1 MISSLSICL
10 TLVNDII
17 GTFYAIILFYH
28 DNQEKEWETM
38 SDQKK
43 DTAVN
48 TAENADENKEKD
60 QKKGKGVIIPGLPP
74 KGKKS
79 EGNRK

>member
-1 MISSLSICL
+1 
-10 TLVNDII
+10 
-17 GTFYAIILFYH
+17 
-28 DNQEKEWETM
+28 M

-43 DTAVN
+43 DAAVN

-74 KGKKS
+74 
-79 EGNRK
+79 

>member
-1 MISSLSICL
+1 
-10 TLVNDII
+10 
-17 GTFYAIILFYH
+17 
-28 DNQEKEWETM
+28 M